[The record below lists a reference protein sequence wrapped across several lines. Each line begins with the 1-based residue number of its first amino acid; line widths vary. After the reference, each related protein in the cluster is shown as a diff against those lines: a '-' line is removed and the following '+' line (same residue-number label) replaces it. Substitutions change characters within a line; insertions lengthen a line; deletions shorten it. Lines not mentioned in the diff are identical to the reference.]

1 MDPAFSRLSSIRA
14 VLAAGGPRVGHE
26 SSGPANPDPEDVK
39 PASVLQRVAT
49 ALDGEASRHIGE
61 AAADFSKA
69 KSILIE
75 HGEKALR
82 KLSTG
87 DGPANFDDD
96 DLGSLE
102 AIVQFDGS
110 RPAFVLRGGGVDQ
123 QHPFLGQWANDI
135 RGGVNT
141 IRRCAGSVGRLE
153 PVGGGPLDYFG
164 TGFIVDRKARLVLTA
179 GHVLA
184 KIVKRVGRRGSVSGG
199 VFKLGDDMRIDFDG
213 EADARGKHLL
223 KVEAGV
229 RIGTAADAA
238 LLMVRSLTAAEDAEH
253 ADAEMPAQFDR
264 RMEVPAG
271 GKPIAGSLC
280 LIGFPA
286 RFEPPRSEPDGHQ
299 VDWEW
304 VRFHLTGATQGVK
317 RLAPG
322 LPSRQ
327 PDAKAADAGRRFG
340 HDASTAGG
348 NSGSPVIAWKD
359 QDQPAIGVHVSG
371 ETFVSN
377 EAELLASIKADFERA
392 TAMLKEFG

>member
-1 MDPAFSRLSSIRA
+1 MDSASSRLSSLRS
-14 VLAAGGPRVGHE
+14 VLAAGGRRAGHE
-26 SSGPANPDPEDVK
+26 SSGPTNGVPEDVK
-39 PASVLQRVAT
+39 PASVLHRVAT
-49 ALDGEASRHIGE
+49 ALDHEASRHSGE
-61 AAADFSKA
+61 AAVEFGKA
-69 KSILIE
+69 RSILVE
-75 HGEKALR
+75 HSERALQ
-82 KLSTG
+82 KLSKG
-87 DGPANFDDD
+87 DGHANFEDD
-96 DLGSLE
+96 DLGALE

-110 RPAFVLRGGGVDQ
+110 RPAFVLRGGGVDL
-123 QHPFLGQWANDI
+123 QHPYLGQWANDI
-135 RGGVNT
+135 RGGVNA

-153 PVGGGPLDYFG
+153 PHTGGPLDYFG
-164 TGFIVDRKARLVLTA
+164 TGFVVDRKAGLVLTA
-179 GHVLA
+179 GHVLG
-184 KIVKRVGRRGSVSGG
+184 KIVKRVGRQGSISGG

-213 EADARGKHLL
+213 EADAHGKRLL

-229 RIGTAADAA
+229 KIGIAADAA
-238 LLMVRSLTAAEDAEH
+238 LLAVRALTTAEDAEH
-253 ADAEMPAQFDR
+253 AHAELPAQLDR
-264 RMEVPAG
+264 RMEIPAG

-286 RFEPPRSEPDGHQ
+286 RFEPPRSQPDGHQ

-327 PDAKAADAGRRFG
+327 PDTKATDAGRRFG

-392 TAMLKEFG
+392 ASMLKALA